1 MENRKE
7 TLARVLRFAK
17 PYRWYLLA
25 ALVSAV
31 LSVSLTLYAPVLIG
45 RGMTRSS
52 RPAKCILTTCC
63 QF

>member
-7 TLARVLRFAK
+7 ALARVLRFAK

-31 LSVSLTLYAPVLIG
+31 LSVSLTLYGAG
-45 RGMTRSS
+45 ADWSGN
-52 RPAKCILTTCC
+52 
-63 QF
+63 